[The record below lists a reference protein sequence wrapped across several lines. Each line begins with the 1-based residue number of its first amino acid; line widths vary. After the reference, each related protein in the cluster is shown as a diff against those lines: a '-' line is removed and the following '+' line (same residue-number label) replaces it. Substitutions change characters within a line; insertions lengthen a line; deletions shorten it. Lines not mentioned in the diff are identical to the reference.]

1 MASQQELSRSEFLAK
16 YPHLRDYLAELQR
29 KGMRP
34 PTFAVQLSREMRDL
48 EEVNVLYPIGDPY
61 FVHVYSV
68 RGEKWR
74 RYVVVQPRMEGDAW

>member
-34 PTFAVQLSREMRDL
+34 PTFASSSQG
-48 EEVNVLYPIGDPY
+48 I
-61 FVHVYSV
+61 
-68 RGEKWR
+68 
-74 RYVVVQPRMEGDAW
+74 